1 MLFQKRTKKAIKYV
15 WGAFSLVII
24 ASMVLT
30 YSGVLYLTSSSAPA
44 PIPTQ
49 SAEEAFNQLP
59 PEEQARIRAQLQ
71 TTANNQRPESG
82 VPEGTVEDPALLEAI
97 ENELELTATPP
108 TDDQEQV
115 PEVPPAPPLNFSVPQ

>member
-1 MLFQKRTKKAIKYV
+1 
-15 WGAFSLVII
+15 
-24 ASMVLT
+24 MVLT
-30 YSGVLYLTSSSAPA
+30 YSGVLYLTSGSTPA
-44 PIPTQ
+44 PTPAQ

-71 TTANNQRPESG
+71 NTANNQPAENG
-82 VPEGTVEDPALLEAI
+82 VPEGTVQDPALLETI

-108 TDDQEQV
+108 AGDQEPI